1 MAEAPPLDQKYTV
14 THGWYKHLTDG
25 YEIIKKH
32 EPAKKLVFDPKSK
45 RLIVEIGM
53 YEGAS
58 TVWWIDNFLTHE
70 NSRLIGIDPFTG
82 SKENIENPEAHP
94 TLDKIE
100 KITKK
105 NVSLSKHPEKVDI
118 YKGCSWDLY
127 SKLQPEFEE
136 GIDILYIDGAHDSL
150 SVCRDIALYYPHVK
164 PGGALIFD
172 DYGAESVK
180 KAADSCLSLFGNI
193 ENAFY
198 TGWQLWCVN
207 GK

>member
-1 MAEAPPLDQKYTV
+1 MNGAPTLNKKYTIN
-14 THGWYKHLTDG
+14 HEWYKFLTG
-25 YEIIKKH
+25 SYELIKSQSQTN
-32 EPAKKLVFDPKSK
+32 KLVFDPNVE
-45 RLIVEIGM
+45 RLIVEIGI

-58 TVWWIDNFLTHE
+58 TVWWVDNFMEHE

-82 SKENIENPEAHP
+82 SKENIEAPDEHP

-105 NVSLSKHPEKVDI
+105 NVSLSKYPEKVDI

-127 SKLQPEFEE
+127 SKVKDEFEK
-136 GIDILYIDGAHDSL
+136 GIDILYIDGAHDTL
-150 SVCRDIALYYPHVK
+150 SVCRDIVLYYPHLK

-180 KAADSCLSLFGNI
+180 KAVDSCMAAIGNT

-198 TGWQLWCVN
+198 TGWQLWCLN
-207 GK
+207 GN

>member
-1 MAEAPPLDQKYTV
+1 MIENTYDNCKKLTQLSTDSMNVESLTEFYKLTMLDRMMADTEVFEAELDNLNIETQEELESKADV
-14 THGWYKHLTDG
+14 
-25 YEIIKKH
+25 IKKSEDDINH
-32 EPAKKLVFDPKSK
+32 A
-45 RLIVEIGM
+45 
-53 YEGAS
+53 
-58 TVWWIDNFLTHE
+58 
-70 NSRLIGIDPFTG
+70 
-82 SKENIENPEAHP
+82 
-94 TLDKIE
+94 IE

-105 NVSLSKHPEKVDI
+105 NVSLSQHPEKVDI

-198 TGWQLWCVN
+198 TG
-207 GK
+207 